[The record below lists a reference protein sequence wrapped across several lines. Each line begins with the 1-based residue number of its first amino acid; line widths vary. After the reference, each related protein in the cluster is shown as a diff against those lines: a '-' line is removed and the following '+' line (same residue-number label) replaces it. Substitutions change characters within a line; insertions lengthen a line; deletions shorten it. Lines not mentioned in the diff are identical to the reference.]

1 MAVTID
7 DEIML
12 EVRKLNRLI
21 AECCPEVFDA
31 RHQHEAATLE
41 LRHETEI
48 LSRHRQRILT
58 QAVDT
63 KQIN

>member
-1 MAVTID
+1 MAITID

-21 AECCPEVFDA
+21 AECCPEVLDA
-31 RHQHEAATLE
+31 RHKHEALTLE
-41 LRHETEI
+41 LRHDTDA

-58 QAVDT
+58 EAVDT